1 MSFMIHCERI
11 WSSIY
16 AFPLLGQVLLDD
28 ANDGTLRHLPLWGD
42 RRREDDPV
50 TAPHAIKGFSSA
62 TFVSEALD
70 H

>member
-1 MSFMIHCERI
+1 MSFMIHCEGI

-42 RRREDDPV
+42 RRREFPKPHDPV

-62 TFVSEALD
+62 TFVS
-70 H
+70 